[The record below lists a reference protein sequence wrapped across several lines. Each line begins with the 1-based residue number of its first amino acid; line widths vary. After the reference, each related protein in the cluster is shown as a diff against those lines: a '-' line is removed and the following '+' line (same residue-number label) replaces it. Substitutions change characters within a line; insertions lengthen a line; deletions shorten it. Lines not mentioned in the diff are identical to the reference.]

1 MDNTAYKNRLNA
13 YISHLEQDEKSRA
26 TIAQY
31 RRDIIC
37 FFEYLG
43 SAELTKEAVLAYKRQ
58 LELKYMP
65 VSVNAK
71 LSALNSFFPLQTEP
85 ILSLSF

>member
-71 LSALNSFFPLQTEP
+71 LSVLNSFFPLQAEP
-85 ILSLSF
+85 ILSLRF